1 MATNQPADV
10 TRDINPPA
18 SARAPL
24 VGGNLTGHVAIVTGG
39 GRGIGRAIAQ
49 ALAMAGAAVTVAS
62 RSAEQLTD
70 TVRLIE
76 RAGGRA
82 LAVVTDV
89 TQPQA
94 VARMVEAT
102 EHQLGPVDLL
112 VNNAGITGPIGPLWE
127 VEAEEWWGVVAIHLR
142 GTFLCTRA
150 VLARMIPRRQG
161 RIINVVGG
169 GAARPRPMVSGYG
182 CAKAAIVRLTDSLA
196 VETRAYNIPVFAI
209 YPGLVRTEITEQ
221 ILQSEAGQR
230 WWPEARMW
238 VEEGRFV
245 PPERAAQLVVFL
257 AAGHGDGLSG
267 RCLYE
272 HYDVAALAQRAEAI
286 QRDDL
291 YVLRLREE

>member
-1 MATNQPADV
+1 
-10 TRDINPPA
+10 
-18 SARAPL
+18 
-24 VGGNLTGHVAIVTGG
+24 
-39 GRGIGRAIAQ
+39 
-49 ALAMAGAAVTVAS
+49 MAGAAVTVAS

-76 RAGGRA
+76 GAGGRA

-94 VARMVEAT
+94 VTQMVEAT

-127 VEAEEWWGVVAIHLR
+127 VDPEEWWGVVAVHLR
-142 GTFLCTRA
+142 GTFLCTRV

-169 GAARPRPMVSGYG
+169 GAARPRPWVSGYG

-196 VETRAYNIPVFAI
+196 VETRAYNIPIFAI
-209 YPGLVRTEITEQ
+209 YPGIVRTRIMEEVA
-221 ILQSEAGQR
+221 QSEAGQR
-230 WWPEARMW
+230 WMPEART
-238 VEEGRFV
+238 VLEEREV

>member
-1 MATNQPADV
+1 VATHQPADV
-10 TRDINPPA
+10 TRDINPTA
-18 SARAPL
+18 SAGASL
-24 VGGNLTGHVAIVTGG
+24 AGANLTGHVAIVTGG

-62 RSAEQLTD
+62 RSAEQLTE

-82 LAVVTDV
+82 LAVITDV
-89 TQPQA
+89 TQPHA
-94 VARMVEAT
+94 VAQMVEAT

-127 VEAEEWWGVVAIHLR
+127 VDPDEWWGVVAVHLR

-182 CAKAAIVRLTDSLA
+182 CAKAAIVRMTDSLA
-196 VETRAYNIPVFAI
+196 VETRAYHIPIFAI
-209 YPGLVRTEITEQ
+209 YPGLVRTTIMEEV
-221 ILQSEAGQR
+221 LQSEAGQR
-230 WWPEARMW
+230 WMPEARRW
-238 VEEGRFV
+238 VEDDRFV

-267 RCLYE
+267 RCLYV

-291 YVLRLREE
+291 YALRLREE